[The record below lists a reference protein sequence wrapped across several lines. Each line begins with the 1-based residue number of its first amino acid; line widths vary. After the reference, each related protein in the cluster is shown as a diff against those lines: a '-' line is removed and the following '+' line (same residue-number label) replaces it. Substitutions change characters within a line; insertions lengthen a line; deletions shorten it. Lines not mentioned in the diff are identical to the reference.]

1 MSARLRL
8 TQYLGLAALLLW
20 AAAAS
25 ALDPDKAFHHYVID
39 RWTTQSGL
47 PQTSVLSI
55 TQDRAGYIW
64 VGTQGGLA
72 RFDGMRFTSY
82 TPEDTPGLPG
92 IWIRALLTDRDGR
105 LWIGTY
111 KGLAVREYDRFT
123 PVLPADPAVP
133 TLDVFALAQKPDGTL
148 LAATSEGV
156 FRVDGKRL
164 IAVPGSP
171 RPATSLLVRPDGL
184 WVGTLG
190 AVERLAGNR
199 SARLAL
205 PAAAANTVV
214 SQLADA
220 TGRMW
225 AGTAQGVFSLD
236 SAGWSRFDTH
246 PALASA
252 PVLSMRSDGDG
263 NLWIGTN
270 PGLARLRD
278 AKLVEFIP
286 ESHPRAVQQIASIF
300 EDREKN
306 LWLGSQP
313 DGLARAWNG
322 WTRRYSTSDGLHN
335 AVVWSLSKAPD
346 GRLWIGTNDG
356 LSLFDHGTLKVVVPG
371 SALPHPHAYNLLAE
385 QDRVWIGTRRGL
397 VVLQDGR
404 VTAPPELAPLATA
417 QINGIVRDAA
427 GVLWITSSEG
437 LYRLQGG
444 KLQRFAQ
451 EQGLRDPRVRVIAF
465 LRDGRVLLGTQS
477 GLYELREG
485 HARLLGLDAGLAPE
499 LDVTSIIELRDGR
512 LVIGTLDQHIS
523 VLAGGRWHRL
533 GEAEGIPANSAFFL
547 TQDPQG
553 MVWIA
558 GIRGV
563 SRVPASALPAT
574 AAGARQPVPGEMVL
588 TERSAPH
595 AGQPGLCCN
604 GAGMSKGLRD
614 ADGVLWLPSRDGL
627 VALDTRAIV
636 KNPLA
641 PSVVVERVRTRQGW
655 RVPRSGQGLELPA
668 DARDLGFEFTV
679 LSFQDPRSTQLRY
692 RLHGYDSAW
701 HHVQDSSQR
710 SANYTNLPP
719 GDYTF
724 QVIGANNAGVW
735 SREPAKLRFTIAP
748 WFYETRLFQALA
760 AALLA
765 VSLYAIY
772 RHQRWLHV
780 RQRADLEHEV
790 SDRTLELHSAN
801 ARLEGVSLADPLTG
815 LHNRRYLANQLPA
828 DLSYYDREQQRIGDY
843 DRVLVLALVDLDRF
857 KDVNTRHSRR
867 VGDRVLQQVAQL
879 LKSVVR
885 EGDYLVRWSGEEF
898 LLVSRPMP
906 PGQAR
911 MMGERLRSTVAA
923 FPFDVGE
930 SAPLHL
936 TCSVG
941 LAEYPLQ
948 RDSRHRLGWEQ
959 IAELADCALYRAQ
972 QLHGRDGWAALLP
985 TERTDLATLIDEVRR
1000 DVEAMLA
1007 AGRLQLLT
1015 SEDRMPEQTA

>member
-8 TQYLGLAALLLW
+8 AQCLGLVALLSW

-55 TQDRAGYIW
+55 TQDRAGYLW

-92 IWIRALLTDRDGR
+92 IWIRALLTDRSGR

-111 KGLAVREYDRFT
+111 KGLAVRERDRFI
-123 PVLPADPAVP
+123 PVPPADPAMP
-133 TLDVFALAQKPDGTL
+133 TLDVFALAEKPDGTL

-156 FRVDGKRL
+156 FRVDRNHL
-164 IAVPGSP
+164 VAIPGSP
-171 RPATSLLVRPDGL
+171 RPATSLLVRSDGL

-190 AVERLAGNR
+190 AVDRLANGR
-199 SARLAL
+199 RAHLPL
-205 PAAAANTVV
+205 PAAAATTVV
-214 SQLADA
+214 SQLVN
-220 TGRMW
+220 TQGRMW
-225 AGTAQGVFSLD
+225 AGTAQGVFTLD
-236 SAGWSRFDTH
+236 STGWSRFEAH

-252 PVLSMRSDGDG
+252 PVLSMRADGDG

-270 PGLARLRD
+270 PGLARLRG
-278 AKLVEFIP
+278 AKLVEFVP
-286 ESHPRAVQQIASIF
+286 ESHPRAVQQIASIY
-300 EDREKN
+300 EDRERN

-313 DGLARAWNG
+313 DGLARVWNG

-346 GRLWIGTNDG
+346 GRLWVGTNDG
-356 LSLFDHGTLKVVVPG
+356 LSLFEHGTLKLVVPG

-397 VVLQDGR
+397 VVLQEGR
-404 VTAPPELAPLATA
+404 VIAPPELAPLATA
-417 QINGIVRDAA
+417 QINGIVRDPA

-437 LYRLQGG
+437 LYSLQDGT
-444 KLQRFAQ
+444 LRRYAQ

-465 LRDGRVLLGTQS
+465 LREGRTLLGTQS
-477 GLYELREG
+477 GLYELRDG
-485 HARLLGLDAGLAPE
+485 HARQLGLDAGLAPE
-499 LDVTSIIELRDGR
+499 LDVTSIIELHDGR

-547 TQDPQG
+547 TEDPHG

-574 AAGARQPVPGEMVL
+574 AAESKQPVPGEMVL

-604 GAGMSKGLRD
+604 GAGMSKGFRD
-614 ADGVLWLPSRDGL
+614 ADGVLWLPSRDGV

-641 PSVVVERVRTRQGW
+641 PSVIVERVRTRDGW
-655 RVPRSGQGLELPA
+655 RTPQPGETLGLPA

-679 LSFQDPRSTQLRY
+679 LSFQDPHSTQLRY
-692 RLHGYDSAW
+692 RLRGYDPTW
-701 HHVQDSSQR
+701 HHVQDTSQR

-719 GDYTF
+719 GDYAF
-724 QVIGANNAGVW
+724 EVIGANNAGVW
-735 SREPAKLRFTIAP
+735 SRQPATLHFTIAP
-748 WFYETRLFQALA
+748 WFYETRLFQMLA
-760 AALLA
+760 AALAA

-772 RHQRWLHV
+772 RHQQWLHA
-780 RQRADLEHEV
+780 RQRAELEKEV
-790 SDRTLELHSAN
+790 QHRTLELHSAN

-815 LHNRRYLANQLPA
+815 LHNRRYLGNQLPA
-828 DLSYYDREQQRIGDY
+828 DLSYYDREQQRSGDY
-843 DRVLVLALVDLDRF
+843 DRVLVLAMVDMDRF
-857 KDVNTRHSRR
+857 KEVNTRFSRR

-906 PGQAR
+906 AGQVR
-911 MMGERLRSTVAA
+911 MLGERLRSTVAA

-930 SAPLHL
+930 AAPLHL
-936 TCSVG
+936 TCTVG
-941 LAEYPLQ
+941 LAEYPLH

-959 IAELADCALYRAQ
+959 IAELADYALYRAQ
-972 QLHGRDGWAALLP
+972 QQHGRDGWAALLP
-985 TERTDLATLIDEVRR
+985 TERTDLATLIDELRR
-1000 DVEAMLA
+1000 DLDAMLV

-1015 SEDRMPEQTA
+1015 SEVRTAEPTA